1 MAFGH
6 DADAVAQMPGLYQ
19 YGAAFVLSAVG
30 FAVSPRHAGEA
41 LAAEVLLGIVDGCGA
56 DDGQRRSGSGF
67 ELVQWGFE
75 RIGHE
80 KFFLVNGMLRTFV
93 LPE

>member
-1 MAFGH
+1 
-6 DADAVAQMPGLYQ
+6 MPGLYQ

-30 FAVSPRHAGEA
+30 FSGSPRGTGEA

-56 DDGQRRSGSGF
+56 YDGQQRCGSGF

-75 RIGHE
+75 RVGHE
-80 KFFLVNGMLRTFV
+80 IFFCDVAYFCGDG
-93 LPE
+93 PA